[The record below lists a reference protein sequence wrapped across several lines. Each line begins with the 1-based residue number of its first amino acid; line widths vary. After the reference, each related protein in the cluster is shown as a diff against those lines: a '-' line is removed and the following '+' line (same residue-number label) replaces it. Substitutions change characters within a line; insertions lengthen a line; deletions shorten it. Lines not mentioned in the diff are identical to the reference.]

1 MSAPSALRAP
11 LGLSAAVH
19 VAVALALPAVL
30 ARWPAPAGSPAHPAP
45 IEVAIVVQAPPPG
58 AGPITPPGL
67 KSLAAPERVAV
78 REAPP
83 AAGRGGSKQ
92 AKPRAAAGV
101 TRASRPQRATE
112 VPPVPP
118 RDEPVTPRK
127 ARVLPREKPVTP
139 PAPDTRTAPPETTVV
154 AREVPRAP
162 MPAPEPSPVL
172 DLPAVAVAPLAS
184 LASPVPEA
192 PSVLVSV
199 PAEDEPTA
207 SPPIAGTGDRSALQG
222 LSAAQGGG
230 EAPGAATALSP
241 GGQAT
246 GAGAHVEAASGARS
260 GGGPDADGSDGRPGA
275 SFGVVGNGLFV
286 RPLGGY
292 QVRPRYPESA
302 RRQRIEGTTLLR
314 ARVTERGRV
323 ETVEVERSAGH
334 RDLDRSAADAVRRWR
349 FEPARRGKE
358 SVAVW
363 VLIPVKFELR

>member
-19 VAVALALPAVL
+19 VAVALALPVVL
-30 ARWPAPAGSPAHPAP
+30 ARWPAPGGSSAHPAP
-45 IEVAIVVQAPPPG
+45 IEVAIVVQAP
-58 AGPITPPGL
+58 AGRALVGE
-67 KSLAAPERVAV
+67 AAPAARRGDRERVK
-78 REAPP
+78 PP
-83 AAGRGGSKQ
+83 AAAS
-92 AKPRAAAGV
+92 V
-101 TRASRPQRATE
+101 TRSSRLQRVRE

-118 RDEPVTPRK
+118 KDELPVTPLVPHVPLVS
-127 ARVLPREKPVTP
+127 A
-139 PAPDTRTAPPETTVV
+139 ETTRVT
-154 AREVPRAP
+154 ETSRAP
-162 MPAPEPSPVL
+162 MPEPSPVL
-172 DLPAVAVAPLAS
+172 DLPAVAVAPLAP
-184 LASPVPEA
+184 LAPAEA
-192 PSVLVSV
+192 PPVLAL
-199 PAEDEPTA
+199 PPTEDEPTA

-222 LSAAQGGG
+222 LSATQGDG
-230 EAPGAATALSP
+230 EVPGAATALSA
-241 GGQAT
+241 GGQAA

-260 GGGPDADGSDGRPGA
+260 GGVPDVAGSDGRPGT

-302 RRQRIEGTTLLR
+302 RQQRIEGTTLLR
-314 ARVTERGRV
+314 AHVTERGRV

-358 SVAVW
+358 PVAVW

>member
-1 MSAPSALRAP
+1 
-11 LGLSAAVH
+11 
-19 VAVALALPAVL
+19 VAVALALPVVL
-30 ARWPAPAGSPAHPAP
+30 ARWPAPGGSSAHPAP

-67 KSLAAPERVAV
+67 KSLAAPAQKVPV
-78 REAPP
+78 GEAPP
-83 AAGRGGSKQ
+83 AATRDAVKRV
-92 AKPRAAAGV
+92 KPPAAASAA
-101 TRASRPQRATE
+101 RQSRPQRVRE

-118 RDEPVTPRK
+118 KDELPVTPRK
-127 ARVLPREKPVTP
+127 ARVLPRDEPVTP
-139 PAPDTRTAPPETTVV
+139 PAPDTRTAPPETTVA

-162 MPAPEPSPVL
+162 MPAPEPRPVL
-172 DLPAVAVAPLAS
+172 DLPAVAVAPLAP
-184 LASPVPEA
+184 PVPEVPLVPA
-192 PSVLVSV
+192 PPVLVSV

-207 SPPIAGTGDRSALQG
+207 SPPVAGTGERSGLQG
-222 LSAAQGGG
+222 LPAAQGDG
-230 EAPGAATALSP
+230 EALGAATALST
-241 GGQAT
+241 GGQAA

-260 GGGPDADGSDGRPGA
+260 GGVPDVAGSDGRPGA

-302 RRQRIEGTTLLR
+302 RQQRIEGTTLLR

-349 FEPARRGKE
+349 FDPARRGE
-358 SVAVW
+358 EPVAVW